1 MIIGKITDIDVLR
14 SSTLD
19 SSDVGKWA
27 LFISG
32 ALVFMSRDKSVV
44 VSMFNSLK

>member
-19 SSDVGKWA
+19 SSDIGKWA

-32 ALVFMSRDKSVV
+32 AIVFMSRDKSVV
-44 VSMFNSLK
+44 IEMRDSLK